1 MNVDSRAIA
10 SVTDITGLPV
20 LRDFGFESRNLLTL
34 YILTSCYIL
43 TCKRPH
49 KAEIMAERKLIIHD
63 GQPEDFQ
70 LAVTAVLEL
79 IESRCEKQESLLQNC
94 KCLILFPS
102 SYFGYKQKDITFVQL
117 LNLVLEKKEDKLTY
131 DHLWK
136 VSDGFALVQDRI
148 SLITKPGEKLF
159 NGRTITLL
167 DHGLHDSCRR
177 RLHYKLSSNVAI
189 CNQELSPPRNSN
201 QVGIDKFSDSS
212 LSSSLSD
219 TLDGEKGGKNTPVDN
234 CRLSSDC
241 LMDFD
246 DPPRNIPALEAKK
259 LIKIKEG
266 ANQSREAHLDKIERD
281 ITARVA
287 GLQARESDIDFHE
300 QELNTRISAV
310 LTRENDALEIDLEE
324 REYDLD
330 QREYSVEQGETANA
344 EFEEITRTKITAGLK
359 CRILDAESL
368 EESIAIRNAAL
379 KEREERLDE
388 REQLAVVDRKVLEV
402 ECAKAASRMDEI
414 KIHKDM
420 VKGAEALFQ
429 SREKAH
435 EKIRDEFE
443 ARETLLGV
451 REAAIKLR
459 KDNAKENHFAFF
471 QKSYRSILHGSRAC

>member
-70 LAVTAVLEL
+70 LA
-79 IESRCEKQESLLQNC
+79 
-94 KCLILFPS
+94 
-102 SYFGYKQKDITFVQL
+102 KDITFVQL

-189 CNQELSPPRNSN
+189 CNQELSPPR
-201 QVGIDKFSDSS
+201 
-212 LSSSLSD
+212 
-219 TLDGEKGGKNTPVDN
+219 
-234 CRLSSDC
+234 
-241 LMDFD
+241 
-246 DPPRNIPALEAKK
+246 K
-259 LIKIKEG
+259 LVH
-266 ANQSREAHLDKIERD
+266 Q
-281 ITARVA
+281 
-287 GLQARESDIDFHE
+287 
-300 QELNTRISAV
+300 
-310 LTRENDALEIDLEE
+310 ALEIDLEE

-388 REQLAVVDRKVLEV
+388 RKQLAVVDRKVLEV

-443 ARETLLGV
+443 ARETLLGLNSPMMARELAV
-451 REAAIKLR
+451 LEREQKVAASEAALKL
-459 KDNAKENHFAFF
+459 E
-471 QKSYRSILHGSRAC
+471 RAMIQIRVRGTEDMKKLASESQAETKN